1 MSKWINPPL
10 HIICGKC
17 GNKNELTFNIDP
29 KGNED
34 KNGNEYPAVFI
45 SCGNCGTLTGLD
57 EVINEN
63 K

>member
-1 MSKWINPPL
+1 M
-10 HIICGKC
+10 
-17 GNKNELTFNIDP
+17 KNFLTYKES

-34 KNGNEYPAVFI
+34 EDGNEYPAVFI

-57 EVINEN
+57 EVIDE

>member
-17 GNKNELTFNIDP
+17 GNKNELTFKINST
-29 KGNED
+29 GNCDED
-34 KNGNEYPAVFI
+34 GNEYPAVFI

-57 EVINEN
+57 EVIDE

>member
-34 KNGNEYPAVFI
+34 KNDNEYPAVFI

-57 EVINEN
+57 EVINEIN
-63 K
+63 

>member
-17 GNKNELTFNIDP
+17 GNKNDLTFNIDP

-34 KNGNEYPAVFI
+34 KDGNEYPSVSI

-57 EVINEN
+57 EVINE
-63 K
+63 KS

>member
-1 MSKWINPPL
+1 MSNWINPPL

-17 GNKNELTFNIDP
+17 GNKNELTFKIDL

-34 KNGNEYPAVFI
+34 NEGNEYPAVFI
-45 SCGNCGTLTGLD
+45 YCGNCGTLTGLD
-57 EVINEN
+57 EVIDE

>member
-17 GNKNELTFNIDP
+17 GNKNELTFKIDH

-34 KNGNEYPAVFI
+34 EDGNEYPAVYI

-57 EVINEN
+57 EVIDE